1 VIDTRFP
8 VASFA
13 EAIPY
18 LRAPYTPD
26 LVYGRIVS
34 APDNTQAPC
43 DIALY
48 VSSETV
54 MSRLNIVCDL
64 NWRVDFEKV
73 TERTGT
79 SGEKT
84 LFYVQIRAHVT
95 VFGRQ
100 FEDIGE
106 ATDDGYAMAEYKARA
121 QSFKRAA
128 RWFEVGHCLYAA
140 GKIAM
145 WRGPG
150 ENKVRVPKSGE
161 NPHKR
166 PYLDEESERYIRQQ
180 YENWLERTG
189 EHIYGEPLNHLKAA
203 QERIQITPVPV
214 TVADSS
220 IADTAEKETQ
230 DSYSQHVPAPGV
242 SVDPAVGQAAGEA
255 GFSDTLTRQLGQLAR
270 DEDQIGD
277 LTQQQTDAVVQWISD
292 LRSLTIDEE
301 TIQRAIDFSLE
312 RSHGRQAARLKLTNW
327 IATKINAT
335 QDMPVLGTHD
345 DPPPF
350 VPFGDDRTPL
360 TSLDSAEPTQHPQTP
375 SSCDDQ
381 IGSAVLSGAITDQ
394 IGEGDDKANAE
405 APHSLQPA
413 LEQLA
418 DMTTRHGYQRLVV
431 QRLVALSQG
440 KGIQAETA
448 WESLSDERILE
459 ITRLL
464 SCAGQIGWDNR
475 RLDQMVTRAHTS
487 AQQSTPAGRYAAFA
501 GHLTHA
507 AGDRATET
515 AQAADNHKLRNA
527 A

>member
-1 VIDTRFP
+1 MTDTRFP

-54 MSRLNIVCDL
+54 MGRLNIVCDL

-73 TERTGT
+73 TERT
-79 SGEKT
+79 SANGEKT

-128 RWFEVGHCLYAA
+128 RWFEVGHCLYSA
-140 GKIAM
+140 GKITM
-145 WRGPG
+145 WRGAG
-150 ENKVRVPKSGE
+150 ENKLRVPKNGE

-203 QERIQITPVPV
+203 QERIEIP
-214 TVADSS
+214 
-220 IADTAEKETQ
+220 
-230 DSYSQHVPAPGV
+230 PGV
-242 SVDPAVGQAAGEA
+242 SVIDDSIVETVEREPQNSYPQHVSAPGVGVDPAIGQAAGAA
-255 GFSDTLTRQLGQLAR
+255 GFSETLIRQLAQLAR

-277 LTQQQTDAVVQWISD
+277 LTQQQTEEVKQWISD
-292 LRSLTIDEE
+292 LRRLKIDED
-301 TIQRAIDFSLE
+301 TIQRAIDFVLE
-312 RSHGRQAARLKLTNW
+312 RSRGRQAARLKLTNW
-327 IATKINAT
+327 IATKVNAT
-335 QDMPVLGTHD
+335 QDVPVLDAHD
-345 DPPPF
+345 NPPPS
-350 VPFGDDRTPL
+350 VQFGDDPAPL
-360 TSLDSAEPTQHPQTP
+360 TNPDTGEPTPHPQTP
-375 SSCDDQ
+375 PCSGDQTESAELPSS
-381 IGSAVLSGAITDQ
+381 APNE
-394 IGEGDDKANAE
+394 IGESDDGANTGS
-405 APHSLQPA
+405 PHSLQPA

-418 DMTTRHGYQRLVV
+418 HTTTRHGYQRLVV
-431 QRLVALSQG
+431 QRLIALSQG
-440 KGIQAETA
+440 KGIQTETA
-448 WESLSDERILE
+448 WESLPDERIRE
-459 ITRLL
+459 IATLL
-464 SCAGQIGWDNR
+464 NCAAQIGWDNV

-501 GHLTHA
+501 SHLTHA
-507 AGDRATET
+507 ARDRATET
-515 AQAADNHKLRNA
+515 AHAADNHELRNA

>member
-18 LRAPYTPD
+18 LRAPYTPN

-34 APDNTQAPC
+34 APNNTQAPC

-73 TERTGT
+73 TEHT
-79 SGEKT
+79 STNGEKT
-84 LFYVQIRAHVT
+84 LFYVQIRAHVI

-150 ENKVRVPKSGE
+150 ENKLRVPKSGE

-180 YENWLERTG
+180 YEKWLERTG

-203 QERIQITPVPV
+203 QERIEITPVSV
-214 TVADSS
+214 TADSP
-220 IADTAEKETQ
+220 IADTVERDAE
-230 DSYSQHVPAPGV
+230 
-242 SVDPAVGQAAGEA
+242 
-255 GFSDTLTRQLGQLAR
+255 
-270 DEDQIGD
+270 
-277 LTQQQTDAVVQWISD
+277 
-292 LRSLTIDEE
+292 
-301 TIQRAIDFSLE
+301 
-312 RSHGRQAARLKLTNW
+312 
-327 IATKINAT
+327 
-335 QDMPVLGTHD
+335 
-345 DPPPF
+345 
-350 VPFGDDRTPL
+350 
-360 TSLDSAEPTQHPQTP
+360 
-375 SSCDDQ
+375 
-381 IGSAVLSGAITDQ
+381 
-394 IGEGDDKANAE
+394 
-405 APHSLQPA
+405 
-413 LEQLA
+413 
-418 DMTTRHGYQRLVV
+418 
-431 QRLVALSQG
+431 
-440 KGIQAETA
+440 
-448 WESLSDERILE
+448 
-459 ITRLL
+459 
-464 SCAGQIGWDNR
+464 
-475 RLDQMVTRAHTS
+475 
-487 AQQSTPAGRYAAFA
+487 
-501 GHLTHA
+501 
-507 AGDRATET
+507 
-515 AQAADNHKLRNA
+515 
-527 A
+527 